1 MSRRGA
7 VSRAMRASIDGW
19 GSGWDSR
26 PRKRRSPLKPCRS
39 ANATWA
45 CCSRE
50 PLSRFT
56 KISPWNRPRRHTEP
70 AHGIEGRVEQPV
82 IRRVHSQGPEEAEHA
97 RREGSEEELRAATAR
112 YTQANWRAAAA
123 REYFGKAT
131 TARQMQA
138 IRIGDIALLSVE
150 GEPFAE
156 IGLRIAE
163 ASPFPHTLFSGY
175 SNGGFGY
182 IPTREAIQ
190 EGGYE
195 AIQGSPYSGGA
206 ADVVVDQGLKLLGE
220 LKEEA
225 E

>member
-1 MSRRGA
+1 M
-7 VSRAMRASIDGW
+7 
-19 GSGWDSR
+19 
-26 PRKRRSPLKPCRS
+26 PLKKFD
-39 ANATWA
+39 A
-45 CCSRE
+45 
-50 PLSRFT
+50 
-56 KISPWNRPRRHTEP
+56 
-70 AHGIEGRVEQPV
+70 
-82 IRRVHSQGPEEAEHA
+82 PEKLEAEAEILRQAMEHA

-112 YTQANWRAAAA
+112 YTQANWRAVAA
-123 REYFGKAT
+123 RDYFGKET

-163 ASPFPHTLFSGY
+163 ASPFAHTLFSGY

-190 EGGYE
+190 QGGYE
-195 AIQGSPYSGGA
+195 AIQGSPFSGGA

-220 LKEEA
+220 LKEETV
-225 E
+225 